1 MTVRRQEIKRSLCA
15 PAELFMNEKKQR
27 DPFLATGLLVMQ
39 MARAYGGIFMQIVRI
54 FKPNLTSLR
63 CLQSAPAFCSS
74 IIHKFHNV
82 TKRLHNY
89 LQWNQA
95 CKPHSLDL
103 STNVHGNV
111 CDSCIS

>member
-63 CLQSAPAFCSS
+63 CLQSAPAFAHLLFTSFIMLQRGCT
-74 IIHKFHNV
+74 IICNGI
-82 TKRLHNY
+82 
-89 LQWNQA
+89 
-95 CKPHSLDL
+95 KPA
-103 STNVHGNV
+103 NPIV
-111 CDSCIS
+111 